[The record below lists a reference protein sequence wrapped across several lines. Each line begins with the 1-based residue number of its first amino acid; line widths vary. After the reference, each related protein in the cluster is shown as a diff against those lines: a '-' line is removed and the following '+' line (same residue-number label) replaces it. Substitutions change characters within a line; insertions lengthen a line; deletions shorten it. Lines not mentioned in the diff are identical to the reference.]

1 MNVLS
6 YNVRGLGR
14 GVKWAAIR
22 RLVNK
27 FHVDVLC
34 IQETKKDQI
43 DDRLCKALW
52 GASDVSWDFQP
63 AVNTA
68 GYYVC
73 GMINLSELIA
83 GQGVE
88 ATSC

>member
-1 MNVLS
+1 MNILS

-14 GVKWAAIR
+14 GVKWASIG
-22 RLVNK
+22 RLVKK
-27 FHVDVLC
+27 FHVDLLC

-43 DDRLCKALW
+43 DKPMCQALW
-52 GASDVSWDFQP
+52 GVSDVGLDFQP